1 MSRIGNQ
8 PIKIEEGVTVDID
21 NKRVSI
27 KGPKGELN
35 IELPFELSA
44 EIKDN
49 ELIVTR
55 SNEEKPTK
63 SIHGTYRMILANA
76 IYGVKNGYEKKLELV
91 GVGYRARL
99 EGKTL
104 VMTLGWNH
112 PVKLEPY
119 EGIEIEVPEE
129 TKITIKG
136 IDKQKIGEFA
146 AKVRGMRE
154 PEPYKGKG
162 VRYADEYVRRKSSK
176 SSLTSE

>member
-63 SIHGTYRMILANA
+63 SIHGT
-76 IYGVKNGYEKKLELV
+76 
-91 GVGYRARL
+91 
-99 EGKTL
+99 
-104 VMTLGWNH
+104 
-112 PVKLEPY
+112 
-119 EGIEIEVPEE
+119 
-129 TKITIKG
+129 
-136 IDKQKIGEFA
+136 
-146 AKVRGMRE
+146 
-154 PEPYKGKG
+154 
-162 VRYADEYVRRKSSK
+162 
-176 SSLTSE
+176 